1 MTARAEPGAT
11 VEVEGVG
18 AGEVPTDE
26 SNLVVRS
33 IAYTFAAYGIDLP
46 GLDLVARNSIP
57 HGRGMGSSGAA
68 IVSGI
73 MAAKGLLEGIVE
85 IDSQALLAL
94 ATALEGHPDNVAPAL
109 FGGLT
114 IAWMTPEGPRHKKLI
129 VHRGVSP
136 LVAVP
141 VESIMSTALARSLQ
155 PESVPHE
162 DAVFNVSRSALLIAA
177 LIQSPEL
184 LLAATEDKL
193 HQSYRASAM
202 PETDAL
208 IRVLRDARSRG
219 RRLGCRAVDPRA
231 RQRPVAAPR
240 RRRADR
246 EALHHAVEL
255 PAAGRRLPGC
265 YSDTALDG
273 SRGLSAPAFR
283 SSPHLSSAR
292 KTCTL
297 TIVSAA
303 LDSVCGL
310 KGTSPR
316 DRSPHRAE
324 PSAAPRAP
332 GPRGRTRHR
341 RRGQASKRRTRGH
354 PRRER
359 ERRRQPSSQ
368 APIDTI
374 APEAVRRHRAG
385 PEPGET
391 PTVEA
396 PTRRLRPAVARAA

>member
-1 MTARAEPGAT
+1 VKVPATTANLGPGFDTLGLALSVYDELTVTARAEPGAT
-11 VEVEGVG
+11 VVVEGVG

-33 IAYTFAAYGIDLP
+33 IAYTFAAYGIELP
-46 GLDLVARNSIP
+46 GLDLIARNSIP

-85 IDSQALLAL
+85 LDSQALLSL

-114 IAWMTPEGPRHKKLI
+114 IAWMTPDGPRHKKLI
-129 VHRGVSP
+129 VHRGVSL

-141 VESIMSTALARSLQ
+141 VEAIMSTALARSLQ

-208 IRVLRDARSRG
+208 IRVLREHDLAAVVSG
-219 RRLGCRAVDPRA
+219 AGPSILVLADDPSQRLVAAELIAEHSTTPWNSLLLAVDF
-231 RQRPVAAPR
+231 
-240 RRRADR
+240 
-246 EALHHAVEL
+246 
-255 PAAGRRLPGC
+255 
-265 YSDTALDG
+265 
-273 SRGLSAPAFR
+273 RGATVIPLS
-283 SSPHLSSAR
+283 
-292 KTCTL
+292 T
-297 TIVSAA
+297 
-303 LDSVCGL
+303 
-310 KGTSPR
+310 
-316 DRSPHRAE
+316 
-324 PSAAPRAP
+324 
-332 GPRGRTRHR
+332 
-341 RRGQASKRRTRGH
+341 
-354 PRRER
+354 
-359 ERRRQPSSQ
+359 
-368 APIDTI
+368 
-374 APEAVRRHRAG
+374 EAVA
-385 PEPGET
+385 
-391 PTVEA
+391 
-396 PTRRLRPAVARAA
+396 